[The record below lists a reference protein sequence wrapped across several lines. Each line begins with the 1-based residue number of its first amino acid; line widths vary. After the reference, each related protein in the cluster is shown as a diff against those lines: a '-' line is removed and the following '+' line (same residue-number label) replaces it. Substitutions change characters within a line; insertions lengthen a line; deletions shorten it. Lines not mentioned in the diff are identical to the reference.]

1 MECWNVGILGKR
13 KKSTILSFWLPIIP
27 LFHYSNIPWVLF
39 GGPLLQ
45 PLIVGGAADP
55 VPGLFVV
62 EEWDPPA
69 VALVILPHE
78 FGIGLIMPDLEL
90 LNL

>member
-1 MECWNVGILGKR
+1 MLEYWVKEKR
-13 KKSTILSFWLPIIP
+13 AQSFHFGYPS
-27 LFHYSNIPWVLF
+27 FHYSNIPWVLF

-45 PLIVGGAADP
+45 PLIVAGAADP

-62 EEWDPPA
+62 EEWDTPA
-69 VALVILPHE
+69 VAFVTLPHE

-90 LNL
+90 INL